1 MSKGFASASAQQA
14 NRPKTLEAIVLSQRL
29 NDCFASLQDPRVERT
44 RLHQLSDI
52 LTIAILAVL
61 SGGNGWEDME
71 IYGVSKQ
78 AWLSSFLALP
88 NGIPSADTFPR
99 VFERLNPKQFEHC
112 FEQWV
117 NQLVQELGI
126 QVIAID
132 GKNLRG
138 SYERESGSKALHF
151 VSVGDGTSVGVGT
164 EQSAG

>member
-1 MSKGFASASAQQA
+1 LRALLL
-14 NRPKTLEAIVLSQRL
+14 NRRTVRRLEAIVLSQRL

-88 NGIPSADTFPR
+88 NGIPSADIASVSAESET
-99 VFERLNPKQFEHC
+99 EH
-112 FEQWV
+112 
-117 NQLVQELGI
+117 
-126 QVIAID
+126 
-132 GKNLRG
+132 
-138 SYERESGSKALHF
+138 
-151 VSVGDGTSVGVGT
+151 
-164 EQSAG
+164 